1 MAWSTPLTAVSNS
14 TLTAAQWNA
23 SVRDNLL
30 ETAPAKATTAGRI
43 FVTTGANALAE
54 RAIATAS
61 VLTAEA
67 TGATSYT
74 NLTTVGPSVSV
85 TTGTQ
90 AIVTFSAELS
100 NNTTGNRCF
109 VAVAVSGATTVAAS
123 DDECLR
129 YQAYGGN
136 AGHRGATSVMF
147 TGLTPGTNTFTMQYH
162 VDGGTGT
169 FQRRRLI
176 VIAL

>member
-30 ETAPAKATTAGRI
+30 ETAPAKATTAGRLI
-43 FVTTGANALAE
+43 VTTAANGIAERAVLTAKVATAEATTSTSYAALTTSGPALTVTTGA
-54 RAIATAS
+54 
-61 VLTAEA
+61 
-67 TGATSYT
+67 
-74 NLTTVGPSVSV
+74 
-85 TTGTQ
+85 Q
-90 AIVTFSAELS
+90 AIVMVTAEMS

-109 VAVAVSGATTVAAS
+109 VGVEVSGASAVAA
-123 DDECLR
+123 DDDDCLR
-129 YQAYGGN
+129 YQAYAGN
-136 AGHRGATSVMF
+136 ASHRSSASTF
-147 TGLTPGTNTFTMQYH
+147 YNLTPGSNTFTMKYR